1 MKDASAA
8 ATPRSLV
15 IGELQRQQGGTCSTA
30 TTAAAAAAAASD
42 ADGVANDNDDN
53 DNHCRHIE
61 LPSIYK

>member
-30 TTAAAAAAAASD
+30 TTAAAAAAASD